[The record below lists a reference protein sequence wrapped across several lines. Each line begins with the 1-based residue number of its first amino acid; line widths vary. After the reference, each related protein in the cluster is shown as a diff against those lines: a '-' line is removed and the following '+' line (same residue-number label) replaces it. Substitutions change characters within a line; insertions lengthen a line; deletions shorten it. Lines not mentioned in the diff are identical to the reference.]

1 MNRRDVLAGGLAAL
15 SAAMPA
21 SRSFA
26 YPDRAVRLVVPFSP
40 GGATDVVG
48 RLWAEKMKP
57 FLGTV
62 VTENRGGGG
71 GVTGA
76 TEVAR
81 AQPDGHTF
89 LFGNTSTQVL
99 IPAIMHNPPY
109 DPLKDFV
116 GIYILCN
123 APTSIVVHESVPAR
137 NLQELIAYARAN
149 PGKLS
154 YGSAGAG
161 TLTNLAG
168 ELFKQLIGAP
178 DIVHIPYKGSAPGVA
193 DLASGHI
200 PMMTPNVG
208 GPLIDF
214 HRAGKVHILA
224 VNAAT
229 RIKAAPDIP
238 TAIEAGLPGMIA
250 GNLNGLFAPAG
261 VAKPIVDRIAEAT
274 RKIMANA
281 DVQSILVAS
290 GFEPI
295 LDSGPDATG
304 QFISEELCALDADH
318 EGDRF
323 QNGVKGNHGPRSPD
337 PRARPSRV
345 CGYDRKI
352 PRRPARKA
360 DQHLS
365 HAAQRAP
372 ARRELV
378 QPLQYGAMED
388 DACRAAARDR
398 DHPHGPSRQLA
409 ICIAP
414 ARAVAG
420 ARRRAFTRGVRCARG
435 LARLQALQRE
445 RARRTCL
452 CRCHD
457 PRDCSGGCR
466 LRRGQTSF
474 QR

>member
-1 MNRRDVLAGGLAAL
+1 MNRRDVLAAGVAALAAAMGAPR
-15 SAAMPA
+15 AA
-21 SRSFA
+21 RA

-57 FLGTV
+57 LLGTV

-76 TEVAR
+76 AEVAR

-99 IPAIMHNPPY
+99 IPAIMSHPPY

-116 GIYILCN
+116 GVYILCM
-123 APTSIVVHESVPAR
+123 APTSIVVHESVPAHDLR
-137 NLQELIAYARAN
+137 ELIAYAKAN

-178 DIVHIPYKGSAPGVA
+178 DIVHVPYKGSAPGVA

-208 GPLIDF
+208 GPLLEL
-214 HRAGKVHILA
+214 HRAGKVRILA
-224 VNAAT
+224 VNATA

-261 VAKPIVDRIAEAT
+261 VPDAIIEAIAAAT
-274 RKIMANA
+274 RRMMVDAE
-281 DVQSILVAS
+281 VQGILVRS
-290 GFEPI
+290 GFEPV
-295 LDSGPDATG
+295 LDSGPEATRAFVGEELRRWTPIMKATG
-304 QFISEELCALDADH
+304 F
-318 EGDRF
+318 
-323 QNGVKGNHGPRSPD
+323 K
-337 PRARPSRV
+337 
-345 CGYDRKI
+345 
-352 PRRPARKA
+352 
-360 DQHLS
+360 
-365 HAAQRAP
+365 
-372 ARRELV
+372 
-378 QPLQYGAMED
+378 ME
-388 DACRAAARDR
+388 
-398 DHPHGPSRQLA
+398 
-409 ICIAP
+409 
-414 ARAVAG
+414 
-420 ARRRAFTRGVRCARG
+420 
-435 LARLQALQRE
+435 
-445 RARRTCL
+445 
-452 CRCHD
+452 
-457 PRDCSGGCR
+457 
-466 LRRGQTSF
+466 
-474 QR
+474 

>member
-1 MNRRDVLAGGLAAL
+1 MNRRELLAAGVASV
-15 SAAMPA
+15 SAVLLAPPA
-21 SRSFA
+21 ARG
-26 YPDRAVRLVVPFSP
+26 YPDRAVKLVVPFSP

-48 RLWAEKMKP
+48 RLWAQMMKP
-57 FLGTV
+57 VLGTV

-76 TEVAR
+76 AEVAR
-81 AQPDGHTF
+81 AQADGHTF

-99 IPAIMHNPPY
+99 IPAIMSNPPY

-137 NLQELIAYARAN
+137 SLQELIAYAKAN

-208 GPLIDF
+208 GPLLDF
-214 HRAGKVHILA
+214 HRAGKVRILSI
-224 VNAAT
+224 NATT

-261 VAKPIVDRIAEAT
+261 VPKTIVDQIAEAT
-274 RKIMANA
+274 RRIMADA
-281 DVQSILVAS
+281 EFQRILVTS

-295 LDSGPDATG
+295 LDSGPDATR
-304 QFISEELCALDADH
+304 QFIAAELT
-318 EGDRF
+318 RWT
-323 QNGVKGNHGPRSPD
+323 P
-337 PRARPSRV
+337 
-345 CGYDRKI
+345 I
-352 PRRPARKA
+352 MKA
-360 DQHLS
+360 T
-365 HAAQRAP
+365 
-372 ARRELV
+372 
-378 QPLQYGAMED
+378 GFKME
-388 DACRAAARDR
+388 
-398 DHPHGPSRQLA
+398 
-409 ICIAP
+409 
-414 ARAVAG
+414 
-420 ARRRAFTRGVRCARG
+420 
-435 LARLQALQRE
+435 
-445 RARRTCL
+445 
-452 CRCHD
+452 
-457 PRDCSGGCR
+457 
-466 LRRGQTSF
+466 
-474 QR
+474 

>member
-1 MNRRDVLAGGLAAL
+1 MNRRKMLAGAL
-15 SAAMPA
+15 SAMAGAMAA
-21 SRSFA
+21 SRGFA
-26 YPDRAVRLVVPFSP
+26 YPDRVIKLVVPFSP
-40 GGATDVVG
+40 GGATDVAG

-57 FLGTV
+57 VLGTV

-76 TEVAR
+76 AEVAR

-99 IPAIMHNPPY
+99 IPAIIPNPPY

-123 APTSIVVHESVPAR
+123 APTSIVVHASVPAR
-137 NLQELIAYARAN
+137 NLAELIAYAKAN

-178 DIVHIPYKGSAPGVA
+178 DIVHIPYKGAAPGIS

-208 GPLIDF
+208 GPLIEF
-214 HRAGKVHILA
+214 HRAGKVRILA
-224 VNAAT
+224 VNAST

-261 VAKPIVDRIAEAT
+261 VAKPIIERIAEAT
-274 RKIMANA
+274 RQIVADA
-281 DVQSILVAS
+281 DVQRILVAS

-295 LDSGPDATG
+295 LDSSPEATR
-304 QFISEELCALDADH
+304 QFISEEL
-318 EGDRF
+318 
-323 QNGVKGNHGPRSPD
+323 
-337 PRARPSRV
+337 ARWTP
-345 CGYDRKI
+345 I
-352 PRRPARKA
+352 MKA
-360 DQHLS
+360 T
-365 HAAQRAP
+365 
-372 ARRELV
+372 
-378 QPLQYGAMED
+378 GFKME
-388 DACRAAARDR
+388 
-398 DHPHGPSRQLA
+398 
-409 ICIAP
+409 
-414 ARAVAG
+414 
-420 ARRRAFTRGVRCARG
+420 
-435 LARLQALQRE
+435 
-445 RARRTCL
+445 
-452 CRCHD
+452 
-457 PRDCSGGCR
+457 
-466 LRRGQTSF
+466 
-474 QR
+474 

>member
-1 MNRRDVLAGGLAAL
+1 MLAGGLSAL
-15 SAAMPA
+15 SVAMA
-21 SRSFA
+21 TRGFA
-26 YPDRAVRLVVPFSP
+26 YPDRVIKLIVPFSP

-48 RLWAEKMKP
+48 RLWAEKMKLV
-57 FLGTV
+57 LGTV

-76 TEVAR
+76 AEVAR

-99 IPAIMHNPPY
+99 IPAIMPHPPY

-123 APTSIVVHESVPAR
+123 TPTSIVVHASVPAR
-137 NLQELIAYARAN
+137 NLAELIAYAKTN

-178 DIVHIPYKGSAPGVA
+178 DIVHIPYKGAAPGVA

-208 GPLIDF
+208 GPLIEF
-214 HRAGKVHILA
+214 HRAGKVRILA

-250 GNLNGLFAPAG
+250 GNLNGLFAPVGIAQ
-261 VAKPIVDRIAEAT
+261 PIIEQIAEAT
-274 RKIMANA
+274 RQMMGDA
-281 DVQSILVAS
+281 DVQRILVSS

-295 LDSGPDATG
+295 LDSGPEATRQFIAEELARWTSIIKATG
-304 QFISEELCALDADH
+304 F
-318 EGDRF
+318 
-323 QNGVKGNHGPRSPD
+323 K
-337 PRARPSRV
+337 
-345 CGYDRKI
+345 
-352 PRRPARKA
+352 
-360 DQHLS
+360 
-365 HAAQRAP
+365 
-372 ARRELV
+372 
-378 QPLQYGAMED
+378 ME
-388 DACRAAARDR
+388 
-398 DHPHGPSRQLA
+398 
-409 ICIAP
+409 
-414 ARAVAG
+414 
-420 ARRRAFTRGVRCARG
+420 
-435 LARLQALQRE
+435 
-445 RARRTCL
+445 
-452 CRCHD
+452 
-457 PRDCSGGCR
+457 
-466 LRRGQTSF
+466 
-474 QR
+474 

>member
-1 MNRRDVLAGGLAAL
+1 MGRINIAAASAPISRTTPMNRRDVLAAGLASLSTAMLTHTAL
-15 SAAMPA
+15 
-21 SRSFA
+21 A
-26 YPDRAVRLVVPFSP
+26 YPERTIRLVVPFSP

-57 FLGTV
+57 LLGTV

-76 TEVAR
+76 AEVAR

-99 IPAIMHNPPY
+99 IPAIMSNPPY

-123 APTSIVVHESVPAR
+123 APTSIVIHESVPAR

-208 GPLIDF
+208 GPLLEF
-214 HRAGKVHILA
+214 HRAGRVRILA
-224 VNAAT
+224 VNAAK
-229 RIKAAPDIP
+229 RIQAAPDIP
-238 TAIEAGLPGMIA
+238 TALEAGLAGMIA

-261 VAKPIVDRIAEAT
+261 IPKPIVDRIADAT
-274 RKIMANA
+274 RKVMA
-281 DVQSILVAS
+281 DVEFQRILVTS

-295 LDSGPDATG
+295 LDSGPDATR
-304 QFISEELCALDADH
+304 QFVGEET
-318 EGDRF
+318 
-323 QNGVKGNHGPRSPD
+323 
-337 PRARPSRV
+337 ARWVP
-345 CGYDRKI
+345 I
-352 PRRPARKA
+352 MKA
-360 DQHLS
+360 
-365 HAAQRAP
+365 ANFK
-372 ARRELV
+372 
-378 QPLQYGAMED
+378 ME
-388 DACRAAARDR
+388 
-398 DHPHGPSRQLA
+398 
-409 ICIAP
+409 
-414 ARAVAG
+414 
-420 ARRRAFTRGVRCARG
+420 
-435 LARLQALQRE
+435 
-445 RARRTCL
+445 
-452 CRCHD
+452 
-457 PRDCSGGCR
+457 
-466 LRRGQTSF
+466 
-474 QR
+474 

>member
-1 MNRRDVLAGGLAAL
+1 MNRRDVLAAGVAALAAAMGAPR
-15 SAAMPA
+15 AA
-21 SRSFA
+21 RA

-57 FLGTV
+57 LLGTV

-76 TEVAR
+76 AEVAR

-99 IPAIMHNPPY
+99 IPAIMSHPPY

-116 GIYILCN
+116 GVYILCM
-123 APTSIVVHESVPAR
+123 APTSIVVHESVPAHDLR
-137 NLQELIAYARAN
+137 ELIAYAKAN

-208 GPLIDF
+208 GPLLEL
-214 HRAGKVHILA
+214 HRAGKVRILA
-224 VNAAT
+224 VNATA

-261 VAKPIVDRIAEAT
+261 VPDAIIEAIAAAT
-274 RKIMANA
+274 RRMMVDAE
-281 DVQSILVAS
+281 VQGILVRS
-290 GFEPI
+290 GFEPV
-295 LDSGPDATG
+295 LDSGPEATRAFVGEELRRWTPIMKATG
-304 QFISEELCALDADH
+304 F
-318 EGDRF
+318 
-323 QNGVKGNHGPRSPD
+323 K
-337 PRARPSRV
+337 
-345 CGYDRKI
+345 
-352 PRRPARKA
+352 
-360 DQHLS
+360 
-365 HAAQRAP
+365 
-372 ARRELV
+372 
-378 QPLQYGAMED
+378 ME
-388 DACRAAARDR
+388 
-398 DHPHGPSRQLA
+398 
-409 ICIAP
+409 
-414 ARAVAG
+414 
-420 ARRRAFTRGVRCARG
+420 
-435 LARLQALQRE
+435 
-445 RARRTCL
+445 
-452 CRCHD
+452 
-457 PRDCSGGCR
+457 
-466 LRRGQTSF
+466 
-474 QR
+474 

>member
-1 MNRRDVLAGGLAAL
+1 M
-15 SAAMPA
+15 
-21 SRSFA
+21 
-26 YPDRAVRLVVPFSP
+26 
-40 GGATDVVG
+40 
-48 RLWAEKMKP
+48 MKP
-57 FLGTV
+57 TLGTV

-76 TEVAR
+76 AEVAR

-99 IPAIMHNPPY
+99 IPSLVSHPPY

-123 APTSIVVHESVPAR
+123 APTSIVIHESVPAH

-214 HRAGKVHILA
+214 HRAGKVRILSI
-224 VNAAT
+224 NAT
-229 RIKAAPDIP
+229 GRIKAAPDIP

-261 VAKPIVDRIAEAT
+261 ISPSVVNEIAEAT
-274 RKIMANA
+274 RKAVS
-281 DVQSILVAS
+281 DPEVQKVLVGS

-295 LDSGPDATG
+295 LDSGPEST
-304 QFISEELCALDADH
+304 
-318 EGDRF
+318 
-323 QNGVKGNHGPRSPD
+323 
-337 PRARPSRV
+337 
-345 CGYDRKI
+345 
-352 PRRPARKA
+352 
-360 DQHLS
+360 
-365 HAAQRAP
+365 
-372 ARRELV
+372 
-378 QPLQYGAMED
+378 
-388 DACRAAARDR
+388 
-398 DHPHGPSRQLA
+398 
-409 ICIAP
+409 
-414 ARAVAG
+414 
-420 ARRRAFTRGVRCARG
+420 RAFIAAEIARWVPVMK
-435 LARLQALQRE
+435 AANFKME
-445 RARRTCL
+445 
-452 CRCHD
+452 
-457 PRDCSGGCR
+457 
-466 LRRGQTSF
+466 
-474 QR
+474 